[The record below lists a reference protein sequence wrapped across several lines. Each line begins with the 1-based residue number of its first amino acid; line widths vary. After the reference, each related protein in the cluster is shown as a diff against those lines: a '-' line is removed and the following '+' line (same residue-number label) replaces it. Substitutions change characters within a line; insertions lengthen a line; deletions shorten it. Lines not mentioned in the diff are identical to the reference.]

1 MKLLFENWRKYV
13 NESTEPDHLSD
24 KAELAVHPEANVGQ
38 PEDDDNQKL
47 IDIFWGSGVQA
58 LQLAEM
64 TGNEEMLSVFKP
76 IVADTKS
83 FIQWIDKQ
91 VAWAQGK
98 EPSMSRGPGDDIFM
112 SGPEI
117 INNKANKKAAHI
129 DERVHGMG
137 LGLQARCLA
146 SLKERNRRQ
155 EDFADMVYEAGDYI
169 WAHGTPAPSYNVA
182 SPEAAT
188 RSYKELKAW
197 TGA

>member
-117 INNKANKKAAHI
+117 INNKANKKAAHSACTAWDWVSKHDLSPASRSEI
-129 DERVHGMG
+129 EGRKILLIWFMK
-137 LGLQARCLA
+137 LA
-146 SLKERNRRQ
+146 II
-155 EDFADMVYEAGDYI
+155 FGPM
-169 WAHGTPAPSYNVA
+169 AHPLLRIT
-182 SPEAAT
+182 
-188 RSYKELKAW
+188 
-197 TGA
+197 